1 MRSAVC
7 ALAVQMLHFAD
18 RTGRHHMMA
27 LDRFADH
34 SSKDAW
40 DYSAWVR
47 VYSMY
52 LNERLDVYRCAAA
65 ISCKGWSQ
73 HSSTSTCG
81 VVSCMSCM
89 GLQRLGAG
97 VLHVL
102 E

>member
-1 MRSAVC
+1 
-7 ALAVQMLHFAD
+7 MLRFAD

-52 LNERLDVYRCAAA
+52 LNERLDVYRY
-65 ISCKGWSQ
+65 GE
-73 HSSTSTCG
+73 
-81 VVSCMSCM
+81 
-89 GLQRLGAG
+89 
-97 VLHVL
+97 VL
-102 E
+102 EWLILSSELHESSQ